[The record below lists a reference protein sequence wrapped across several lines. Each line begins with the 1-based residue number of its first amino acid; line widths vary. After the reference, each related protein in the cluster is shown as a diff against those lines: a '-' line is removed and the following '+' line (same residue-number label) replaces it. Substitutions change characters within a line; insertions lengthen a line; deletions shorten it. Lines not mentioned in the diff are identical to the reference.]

1 MARNLLILAS
11 KEFKA
16 LNTQECLQVETTRLS
31 LLAFPLLLE
40 RLNNRMSINP
50 FIAGSTDEERGA
62 QRRG

>member
-50 FIAGSTDEERGA
+50 F
-62 QRRG
+62 